1 MKKVILRRCVATNK
15 QFEKSEMF
23 RIVRDK
29 DGNVFIDESGKANGR
44 GAYLSKDK
52 SAIELAK
59 KKRILDRVL
68 ECEVK
73 EEIYLKLLEL
83 L

>member
-15 QFEKSEMF
+15 QLEKSEMF

-29 DGNVFIDESGKANGR
+29 DGNVFVDESGKANGR

-52 SAIELAK
+52 AAIELAK
-59 KKRILDRVL
+59 KKRVLDRVL

-73 EEIYLKLLEL
+73 EEIYTKLLEL

>member
-1 MKKVILRRCVATNK
+1 MKKVILRRCVVTNK
-15 QFEKSEMF
+15 QLEKNEMF

-29 DGNVFIDESGKANGR
+29 DGNVFVDESGKANGR

-52 SAIELAK
+52 TAIELAK

-73 EEIYLKLLEL
+73 EEIYTKLLEL

>member
-15 QFEKSEMF
+15 QLEKNEMF

-29 DGNVFIDESGKANGR
+29 DGNVFVDESGKANGR

-52 SAIELAK
+52 TAIELAK

-73 EEIYLKLLEL
+73 EEIYTKLLEL